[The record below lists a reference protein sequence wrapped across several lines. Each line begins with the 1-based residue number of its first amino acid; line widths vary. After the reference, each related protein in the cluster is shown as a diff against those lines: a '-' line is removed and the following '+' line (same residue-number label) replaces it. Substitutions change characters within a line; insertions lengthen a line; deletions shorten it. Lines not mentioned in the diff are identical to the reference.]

1 MRKAGARTVAQD
13 EDSCVVYGMPKEAV
27 RRGGVEKSV
36 PLKALDRDIL
46 QQLAAR

>member
-1 MRKAGARTVAQD
+1 
-13 EDSCVVYGMPKEAV
+13 MPKEAV

-36 PLKALDRDIL
+36 PLKAIDREIL